1 MNIYDQLQAVEDR
14 YEELGELL
22 RDPEVVSDT
31 KRFMELSREE
41 ANTRETVIAYREYK
55 QVIQNISDAEEMI
68 KEASGDA
75 DLEEMAKEELKKSK
89 AAKEE
94 YEERLKILLLPK
106 DPNDDKNIILE
117 IEIQGAFNIKKMF
130 PDAVL
135 MFLMPP
141 TAAELENRLRGRGT
155 EDEATIKARLARA
168 TQEAEGVEGYDYIVI
183 NDTVDACTQRIHEI
197 VTSEKM
203 KASHNLTLIEDIRE
217 DLKIYAKGE

>member
-1 MNIYDQLQAVEDR
+1 MNNRGILIVLSGFSGAGKGTVVKNILKTYPDEYAVSVSATTRAPREGETDGR
-14 YEELGELL
+14 EYFFKSTSEFQKMIATGELIEYAQYVGNYYGTP
-22 RDPEVVSDT
+22 RRYV
-31 KRFMELSREE
+31 EE
-41 ANTRETVIAYREYK
+41 
-55 QVIQNISDAEEMI
+55 QL
-68 KEASGDA
+68 EAG
-75 DLEEMAKEELKKSK
+75 
-89 AAKEE
+89 
-94 YEERLKILLLPK
+94 
-106 DPNDDKNIILE
+106 KNIILE

-203 KASHNLTLIEDIRE
+203 KKSMQKEN
-217 DLKIYAKGE
+217 KP